1 VRPCSYLATSGDGQ
15 EDHST
20 QAQGRGRVHP
30 YLSPDHKHHNPDGY
44 LEFAATVPE
53 RVAVGDAVHVR
64 IDYVPASG

>member
-1 VRPCSYLATSGDGQ
+1 MAMDRRIIPLRLKDADEFIRTW
-15 EDHST
+15 H
-20 QAQGRGRVHP
+20 R
-30 YLSPDHKHHNPDGY
+30 DHKHHNPDGY